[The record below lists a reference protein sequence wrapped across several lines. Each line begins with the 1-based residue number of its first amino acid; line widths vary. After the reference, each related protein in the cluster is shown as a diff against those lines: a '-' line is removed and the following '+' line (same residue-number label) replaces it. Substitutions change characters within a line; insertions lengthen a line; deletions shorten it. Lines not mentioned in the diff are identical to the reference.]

1 MKISINWL
9 NEYLEH
15 PVNYTLAAEILTQ
28 TGLEVEDISTY
39 ESIPGS
45 LKGVVIGK
53 IVKKEKHPDADRLS
67 VTWVDIGQ
75 DEPVQIV
82 CGAPNVEEGQTV
94 VVAKPGSVLN
104 TAKGPLEIKKSKI
117 RGVESHGMI
126 CAEDEIGVGT
136 SHDGIMVL
144 PDSLK
149 AGQPA
154 SDYFKNGID
163 TVLELNI
170 TPNRVDATSHIGTAR
185 DIVAFLNAHG
195 KKTSLKIPASPPLEY
210 INQNPAIQVR
220 IESPA
225 ACIRYSGILIEG
237 IEVKPSPEWMQHKLQ
252 AIGIKPIN
260 NIVDITNYVLFE
272 TGQPLHAFDADK
284 ISQKTIVVKL
294 AQPEEK
300 FITLDGNERILTGA
314 DLMIADPEKNLCLAG
329 VYGGLNSGV
338 TEKTT
343 RVFIESAC
351 FHPAYIRKTS
361 RHHGLH
367 TDASFR
373 FERGTDPNFTLE
385 ALQRAV
391 HLITE
396 IAGGKISGTA
406 SDWYPEPIAPFR
418 IQLSWKKLDE
428 VSGIDFP
435 KHQAIEILQSLGISI
450 VETWA
455 EGIIVDVPT
464 NKVDVTR
471 EIDLIE
477 EIMRIFGYDQ
487 IPLRSTLKAVF
498 KNEFEKPQRRFRQLI
513 ASYLSANGFHEIVS
527 LSLDHSKHYQ
537 PLDEAEKSGLIYL
550 ENPISSELDVMR
562 KTLLYSAMKVAAHNM
577 NHKNLNLKLFE
588 FGKVYQKHTDNTI
601 NNKKNNPYAES
612 HRLGIL
618 ISGNMHDDNWYEAQV
633 KADFFALNGICQSIL
648 KQLRISF
655 LPVIRAE
662 KEHPDFD
669 ELFVVHAADNQQKM
683 LYQAGKISKKTL
695 KQFDIK
701 QEIWYAEMYWDYAV
715 ENIRNSPP
723 EFRDIPRYPM
733 VQRDLA
739 LLLDKHVNYR
749 KIEELALKTIK
760 KKLHQVTLFDVYEGK
775 NLPDNKKS
783 YAVRFTFWDPVKT
796 FTDKEV
802 DAFMDRLMQVFK
814 EEIGAEIRKN

>member
-15 PVNYTLAAEILTQ
+15 PVNHTLAAEILTL
-28 TGLEVEDISTY
+28 TGLEVENVSTY
-39 ESIPGS
+39 EKIPGA

-53 IVKKEKHPDADRLS
+53 VVKKEKHPDADRLS
-67 VTWVDIGQ
+67 VTLVDIGLEQ
-75 DEPVQIV
+75 PAQIV
-82 CGAPNVEEGQTV
+82 CGAPNVAEGQTV
-94 VVAKPGSVLN
+94 VVATPGCVLS
-104 TAKGPLEIKKSKI
+104 TLKGPIEIKKSKI

-136 SHDGIMVL
+136 SHDGIIVL
-144 PDSLK
+144 PDHLK

-154 SDYFKNGID
+154 SDYFDTGVD

-195 KKTSLKIPASPPLEY
+195 KKTSLKLPDTPPLEH
-210 INQNPAIQVR
+210 INQNPAIQVK

-237 IEVKPSPEWMQHKLQ
+237 VEVKPSPAWMQHKLQ
-252 AIGIKPIN
+252 AIGVKPIN

-284 ISQKTIVVKL
+284 ISQQTIVVKL

-300 FITLDGNERILTGA
+300 FVTLDGSERTLTSN
-314 DLMIADPEKNLCLAG
+314 DLMIADPTKSLCIAG

-361 RHHGLH
+361 RHLGLH

-373 FERGTDPNFTLE
+373 FERGTDPNFTLD

-391 HLITE
+391 QLISE
-396 IAGGKISGTA
+396 IAGGKVIGTA
-406 SDWYPEPIAPFR
+406 SDWYPEPVAPFR
-418 IQLSWKKLDE
+418 VQLNWKKLNK

-435 KHQAIEILQSLGISI
+435 QPEAIEILRSLGITI
-450 VETWA
+450 VET
-455 EGIIVDVPT
+455 GIDGIVVDVPT

-487 IPLRSTLKAVF
+487 IPLRSTLQAVF
-498 KNEFEKPQRRFRQLI
+498 KNEFEKPQRRFRREI
-513 ASYLSANGFHEIVS
+513 ASYLSANGYHEMVT

-537 PLDEAEKSGLIYL
+537 SLDEAEKSSLIYL

-562 KTLLYSAMKVAAHNM
+562 TTLLYSALKVAAHNI

-588 FGKVYQKHTDNTI
+588 FGKVYHKHLDN
-601 NNKKNNPYAES
+601 NNPYNES
-612 HRLGIL
+612 QRLGIL
-618 ISGNMHDDNWYEAQV
+618 ISGNMHEDNWYEALE

-655 LPVIRAE
+655 LPVIGSE
-662 KEHPDFD
+662 KNHPDFE
-669 ELFVVHAADNQQKM
+669 ELFVVHAAGNQQKL

-695 KQFDIK
+695 KLFDIK
-701 QEIWYAEMYWDYAV
+701 QDIWYAEMDWDYAV
-715 ENIRNSPP
+715 KNIRNTHP
-723 EFRDIPRYPM
+723 EFRDIPKYPM

-739 LLLDKHVNYR
+739 LLLDKHINYR
-749 KIEELALKTIK
+749 NIEELAMKTIK

-775 NLPDNKKS
+775 NLPENKKS
-783 YAVRFTFWDPVKT
+783 YAVRFTFWDPGKT

-802 DAFMDRLMQVFK
+802 DAFMDKLMHTLT

>member
-15 PVNYTLAAEILTQ
+15 PVSPNLAAEILTQ
-28 TGLEVEDISTY
+28 TGLEVESVSTY
-39 ESIPGS
+39 ETIPGA

-53 IVKKEKHPDADRLS
+53 VIKKEKHPDADRLS
-67 VTWVDIGQ
+67 VTLVDIGLEQ
-75 DEPVQIV
+75 PVQIV
-82 CGAPNVEEGQTV
+82 CGAPNVAEGQTV
-94 VVAKPGSVLN
+94 VVATVGSVLN
-104 TAKGPLEIKKSKI
+104 TLKGQLEIKKSKI

-144 PDSLK
+144 PDYLN

-154 SDYFKNGID
+154 SDYFDTGKD

-185 DIVAFLNAHG
+185 DIVAFLNVHG
-195 KKTSLKIPASPPLEY
+195 KKTSLKLPATPPLEHL
-210 INQNPAIQVR
+210 NQSSVIQVK

-237 IEVKPSPEWMQHKLQ
+237 IEVKPSPEWMQHKLR
-252 AIGIKPIN
+252 AIGVKPIN

-284 ISQKTIVVKL
+284 ISQQTIVVRL
-294 AQPEEK
+294 AHPDEK
-300 FITLDGNERILTGA
+300 FVTLDDNERTLTSN
-314 DLMIADPEKNLCLAG
+314 DLMIADPEKSLCIAG

-391 HLITE
+391 QLITE
-396 IAGGKISGTA
+396 IAGGKVVGTA
-406 SDWYPEPIAPFR
+406 SDWYPEPVAPFR
-418 IQLSWKKLDE
+418 IQLTWKKLNE

-435 KHQAIEILQSLGISI
+435 QQEAIEILKSLGITILETGIDGI
-450 VETWA
+450 V
-455 EGIIVDVPT
+455 VDVPT
-464 NKVDVTR
+464 NKIDVTR

-487 IPLRSTLKAVF
+487 IPLRSTLQAVF
-498 KNEFEKPQRRFRQLI
+498 KNDFEKSNRILRQQI
-513 ASYLSANGFHEIVS
+513 ASYLSANGYHEMVT

-537 PLDEAEKSGLIYL
+537 SLEEEEKSSLIYL

-562 KTLLYSAMKVAAHNM
+562 TTLLYSALKVAAHNI

-588 FGKVYQKHTDNTI
+588 FGKVYNKHLENF
-601 NNKKNNPYAES
+601 NNNQNYRPYTES
-612 HRLGIL
+612 QRLAL
-618 ISGNMHDDNWYEAQV
+618 LLSGNMHDDNWYEAQE
-633 KADFFALNGICQSIL
+633 KADFFALNGVCQSIL
-648 KQLRISF
+648 KKLRISF
-655 LPVIRAE
+655 LPVFRAE
-662 KEHPDFD
+662 KNHPDFD
-669 ELFVVHAADNQQKM
+669 ELFVVHAAGNQQKR
-683 LYQAGKISKKTL
+683 LYQVGKISKKTL
-695 KQFDIK
+695 KLFDIK
-701 QEIWYAEMYWDYAV
+701 QEIWYAEINWDYAL
-715 ENIRNSPP
+715 ENIPNIHP
-723 EFRDIPRYPM
+723 EYREIPKYPM

-739 LLLDKHVNYR
+739 LLLDKHINYR
-749 KIEELALKTIK
+749 IIEELAIKTIK

-775 NLPDNKKS
+775 NLPENKKS
-783 YAVRFTFWDPVKT
+783 YAVRFTFWDPGKT

-802 DAFMDRLMQVFK
+802 DGFMNKLMQAFT
-814 EEIGAEIRKN
+814 EEIGAEIRKS